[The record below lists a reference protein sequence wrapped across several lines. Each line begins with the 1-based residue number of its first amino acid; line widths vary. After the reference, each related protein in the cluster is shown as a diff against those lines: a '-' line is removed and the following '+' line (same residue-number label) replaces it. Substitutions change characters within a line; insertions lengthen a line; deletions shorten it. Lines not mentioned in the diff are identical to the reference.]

1 MKFWRPI
8 IISILSALVLVMSNF
23 LNSSVSTTGFINSF
37 PDVLCPPTLSGL
49 SSQVSLAKKN
59 TPFRYISNKKIT
71 MSPIGNSRFSITKDS
86 ILIDAA
92 GITPVVWQSRA
103 GNWAGGTICS
113 GPISSQWFTGGTADI
128 TSRGKL
134 LVVNSGL
141 SEAIVNVNVWSESGV
156 QAAKVLTIPA
166 KSYSTQGLDALAPGQ
181 KTIVLHVSTQAGRVN
196 SFVVDERGKGLNSL
210 GGDLVNSISNPST
223 HLMIPA
229 IPNQISKDSKGN
241 VTQKGSGHQLRI
253 LVPGDVDGHINAEVI
268 SADGR
273 YTPVGINDLA
283 VKHGS
288 VSEITLDSNITSNAF
303 ALSITSD
310 VPFLA
315 SVYSKVKSSGHNDF
329 VWSTPAGALTP
340 MSIAITGL
348 SPVLAFA
355 GESIDISLD
364 VKLSNGKRTTS
375 RITATDFVLWKVPD
389 NASVITITQP
399 GDHVSGG
406 ALVSSVNG
414 YGYFPLVAGSTL
426 SKASIPVSNIRV
438 LNP

>member
-1 MKFWRPI
+1 MKFRRPI
-8 IISILSALVLVMSNF
+8 IISILSALVLVVSNF

-37 PDVLCPPTLSGL
+37 PAVLCPSTLSGL

-71 MSPIGNSRFSITKDS
+71 MSPLGNSRFSITKDS

-103 GNWAGGTICS
+103 GNWA
-113 GPISSQWFTGGTADI
+113 GGTADI

-166 KSYSTQGLDALAPGQ
+166 KSYSAQGLDALAPGQ
-181 KTIVLHVSTQAGRVN
+181 KKIVLHVSTQAGRVN

-253 LVPGDVDGHINAEVI
+253 LVPGDVDGHMNAEVI